1 MKRFLWI
8 ALLIVTVIAT
18 ACGGASTPA
27 PAPTAAPAAA
37 EAPTAAPAAT
47 EAPAA
52 APTEAPAATEAP
64 KAAEAPAATEAPAA
78 APAAAG
84 AYTEAPM
91 LAEQVKAGKLPPIEQ
106 RLPEKPLVVGP
117 GTYLTKE
124 NLPDWQPGVYGGTLR
139 GAHSSA
145 NWAPD
150 FFVAIDEPFLAAP
163 KISDQGIYANV
174 AESFKVENNNQDF
187 TFTMRKGMKWSDG
200 EPVTTEDVRF
210 TYEDILLND
219 KITPIFPAK
228 FRVGFKAD
236 GDPMK
241 LEIVDDY
248 TFKVHF
254 SAPYGG
260 FLRAL
265 AIEGW
270 VGYTDFI
277 NPAHY
282 LKQYHIKY
290 TKLDDPKM
298 QEALKTL
305 NLKDEWWQVF
315 TNKRCQNWDMSN
327 PKCAD
332 YPSLYPWVITD
343 SGSPNILKFNRNP
356 YYFKVDTKGQQL
368 PYIDTLVSQQVENVE
383 MVNMKVFTGDVDF
396 LRESTALVKMPLYKE
411 NEDKA
416 GFRVQLLDMHVDSSG
431 LVMNETFDDAA
442 WQEVSQD
449 LRFRQ
454 AVSHAINRQE
464 IIDSI
469 YYGYAKPAAAS
480 MGDANVTYDVD
491 AANKLLDDM
500 GMKKGADGFRMSPSG
515 KPLSLL
521 LECGAEAPDL
531 VPVSDLVG
539 QYLKAIGLNVTVKQI
554 DSSLRG
560 QKTAANQIEMY
571 TMWSNDQGWGS
582 DLRTGSLAR
591 AGQAWDTWRTS
602 LGKSGVEPPAW
613 AKQIIDLDAK
623 VWQAVPG
630 SDEFN
635 SLKAQGVKWT
645 QDNLPYINFVEQ
657 VKYPMIVNK
666 HLMNVPTGGY
676 AIGADFAIPQMF
688 YDNGKGGN

>member
-1 MKRFLWI
+1 MLKRNFWMILVV
-8 ALLIVTVIAT
+8 AAMVLS
-18 ACGGASTPA
+18 ACGGGATPA
-27 PAPTAAPAAA
+27 PAPAATTAPAAAATTAPAATEAPAATAAPAAT
-37 EAPTAAPAAT
+37 EAPAATAAPAAT

-52 APTEAPAATEAP
+52 AAPAAG
-64 KAAEAPAATEAPAA
+64 K
-78 APAAAG
+78 
-84 AYTEAPM
+84 YTEAPM
-91 LAEQVKAGKLPPIEQ
+91 LAELVKAGKLPTIDK
-106 RLPEKPLVVGP
+106 RLPEEPLVVGP
-117 GTYLTKE
+117 GVYMTKE
-124 NLPDWQPGVYGGTLR
+124 NLPDWQPGIYGGTLR
-139 GAHSSA
+139 GAHSVA

-163 KISDQGIYANV
+163 KIGDQGIYANV
-174 AESFKVENNNQDF
+174 AQSFKVENNNQDF

-210 TYEDILLND
+210 TYEDIYLND
-219 KITPIFPAK
+219 KITPVFPAK

-265 AIEGW
+265 SIEGW

-290 TKLDDPKM
+290 TKIDDPKM
-298 QEALKTL
+298 VDALKTL

-315 TNKRCQNWDMSN
+315 ANKRCQNWDMSN

-332 YPSLYPWVITD
+332 YPSLYPWIITD
-343 SGSPNILKFNRNP
+343 SGSANLLKFVRNP

-368 PYIDTLVSQQVENVE
+368 PYIDTLISQQVENVE
-383 MVNMKVFTGDVDF
+383 MVNIKVMTGDVDY
-396 LRESTALVKMPLYKE
+396 LRESTSLVKIPLYKE

-416 GFRVQLLDMHVDSSG
+416 GFKTVLLDMHVDSSG
-431 LVMNETFDDAA
+431 LFMNETFADAN
-442 WQEVSQD
+442 WQKMSQD
-449 LRFRQ
+449 IRFRQ
-454 AVSHAINRQE
+454 ALSMAVNRQE

-469 YYGYAKPAAAS
+469 YYGYAKPAVTT
-480 MGDANVTYDVD
+480 MGEANVKYDPA

-500 GMKKGADGFRMSPSG
+500 GLKKGADGMRLGLDG
-515 KPLSLL
+515 KPMNLL

-531 VPVSDLVG
+531 VPVSDLLG
-539 QYLKAIGLNVTVKQI
+539 QYFKAIGLNITVKQI
-554 DSSLRG
+554 DPTLRG
-560 QKTAANQIEMY
+560 QKTAANQIQMN

-582 DLRTGSLAR
+582 NQMVGTVAY
-591 AGQAWDTWRTS
+591 AGQDYENWRTS
-602 LGKSGVEPPAW
+602 LGKGGTEPPAW
-613 AKQIIDLDAK
+613 IKEIIDLDAK
-623 VWQAVPG
+623 RWQAVPG

-635 SLKAQGVKWT
+635 AIKAQGQKWLQT
-645 QDNLPYINFVEQ
+645 NLPYIDFVEQ

-676 AIGADFAIPQMF
+676 AIAADFSIPQMYF
-688 YDNGKGGN
+688 DNGVGGK